1 MVVDALALVLGGR
14 AQPQVVRTGEREAE
28 VAALFEV
35 ESGSRVAAKLE
46 AAGVPCDGELVVR
59 RVVQAE
65 GRSRAFLNG
74 KISTAAQLAELAPDL
89 CDIASQHESVSLT
102 DPATHLEY
110 LDAFGKLDALRDALG
125 EKVAELANV
134 VREIARVREAERDRA
149 EREDFLAFQL
159 KEIEELDPSPGEETE
174 LESERARLR
183 HAEKLQVAT
192 QGAADRLY
200 EGEGAV
206 CDQLARVSSDL
217 DAAAAIDQ
225 TLAPIARS
233 VESARSELAD
243 AARALAR
250 YAENIES
257 SPARLAEVD
266 DRWFRLQKLLRKH
279 GPSTHELLAHRDDV
293 KKQLDQLAGAS
304 QLLEDLEAK
313 RDACLAAVS
322 AEARTL
328 SRKRRD
334 AAANLADAIGR
345 ELARARHGA
354 RARRSSTSR
363 AVPAPQAG
371 DLPNV
376 DGARLTAS
384 GIDRVEFLI
393 APNKGEDPRPLRKIA
408 SGGELSRALLALKRV
423 LAEKGPAGLYV
434 FDEVD
439 AGVSGAI
446 AEVIGRAI
454 ADVARHRQVLCI
466 THLPQIAA
474 LCDHHF
480 VIDKTEKKGR
490 TTSTVKAL
498 SDQERVDEIARM
510 IGGVK
515 VGEAAR
521 RAAARAAQREEVSGR
536 RPRPGHALRIEQAE
550 TLRRGISRRSL
561 GSSHAHRVA
570 CLAPENSAS
579 TQRSGL
585 RLFNPCP
592 VAVAHQLFC
601 APAATQAWTAA
612 PAAGFGGVVV
622 ERHAAAEP
630 HERRLADDA
639 DRRLRAVRRRHE
651 ARLHQS
657 R

>member
-1 MVVDALALVLGGR
+1 MLHSLTIDNVVLIEHQVLELGSGFNVLTGETGAGKSMVVDALALVLGGR
-14 AQPQVVRTGEREAE
+14 ARPDVVRTGAREAE

-74 KISTAAQLAELAPDL
+74 KISTAAQLAEIAPDL

-110 LDAFGKLDALRDALG
+110 LDAFGKLDGLRDSLG
-125 EKVAELANV
+125 EKVAELGDIV
-134 VREIARVREAERDRA
+134 KEIGRVREAERDRA

-159 KEIEELDPSPGEETE
+159 KEIEELDPSPGEEAD

-200 EGEGAV
+200 EGEDTV

-225 TLAPIARS
+225 ALAPIARS
-233 VESARSELAD
+233 VDAARSELAD
-243 AARALAR
+243 AARALSR
-250 YAENIES
+250 YAGGIES
-257 SPARLAEVD
+257 NAERLAEVD

-279 GPSTHELLAHRDDV
+279 GPTTHELLGHKDDV
-293 KKQLDQLAGAS
+293 RKQLEQLAGAS
-304 QLLEDLEAK
+304 QLLEDLEKK
-313 RDACLAAVS
+313 RDAKLAAVS
-322 AEARTL
+322 TAARTL

-334 AAANLADAIGR
+334 AAATLADAIGR
-345 ELARARHGA
+345 ELSGLGMGRARVVVDV
-354 RARRSSTSR
+354 SP
-363 AVPAPQAG
+363 VPAPSAG
-371 DLPNV
+371 ELPPV
-376 DGARLTAS
+376 DGARLTQT

-454 ADVARHRQVLCI
+454 AEIAPHPQLLCI

-474 LCDHHF
+474 LADHHF
-480 VIDKTEKKGR
+480 VVGKAEAKGR
-490 TTSTVKAL
+490 TTSTVKKL
-498 SDQERVDEIARM
+498 SDNECIDEIARM

-521 RAAARAAQREEVSGR
+521 RAALE
-536 RPRPGHALRIEQAE
+536 L
-550 TLRRGISRRSL
+550 L
-561 GSSHAHRVA
+561 
-570 CLAPENSAS
+570 SAKK
-579 TQRSGL
+579 
-585 RLFNPCP
+585 
-592 VAVAHQLFC
+592 
-601 APAATQAWTAA
+601 
-612 PAAGFGGVVV
+612 
-622 ERHAAAEP
+622 
-630 HERRLADDA
+630 
-639 DRRLRAVRRRHE
+639 
-651 ARLHQS
+651 
-657 R
+657 

>member
-1 MVVDALALVLGGR
+1 MLCSLTVDNLVLIEHQVLELGPGFNVLTGETGAGKSMIVDALALVLGGR
-14 AQPQVVRTGEREAE
+14 ARPDVVRTGAREAE

-35 ESGSRVAAKLE
+35 PAGSRVAAKLE

-59 RVVQAE
+59 RVVLAE

-74 KISTAAQLAELAPDL
+74 KIDTAAQLADLAPDL

-125 EKVAELANV
+125 EKVAALAEV
-134 VREIARVREAERDRA
+134 VREIDRVREAERDRA
-149 EREDFLAFQL
+149 EREDFLAFQVR
-159 KEIEELDPSPGEETE
+159 EIEELDPSPGEEAD

-183 HAEKLQVAT
+183 HAEKLTVAT
-192 QGAADRLY
+192 QGAAERLY
-200 EGEGAV
+200 EGESAV

-225 TLAPIARS
+225 ALAPLARA
-233 VESARSELAD
+233 VDAARSELAD

-250 YAENIES
+250 YAEGIES
-257 SPARLAEVD
+257 NPERLTEVD

-279 GPSTHELLAHRDDV
+279 GPTTHELLAHRDEV
-293 KKQLDQLAGAS
+293 KRELSRLAGAS
-304 QLLEDLEAK
+304 QLLEELEK
-313 RDACLAAVS
+313 SRETSLGAVS
-322 AEARTL
+322 TDARVL
-328 SRKRRD
+328 SRRRRD
-334 AAANLADAIGR
+334 AAGTLADAIGK
-345 ELARARHGA
+345 ELAGLGMGRARVVVDVSPVPGA
-354 RARRSSTSR
+354 A
-363 AVPAPQAG
+363 AG
-371 DLPNV
+371 DLPPV
-376 DGARLTAS
+376 DGARLTQN

-474 LCDHHF
+474 LSDQHF
-480 VIDKTEKKGR
+480 VIGKNETKSR
-490 TTSTVKAL
+490 TVSTVRQL
-498 SDQERVDEIARM
+498 SFAERTEEIARM

-521 RAAARAAQREEVSGR
+521 RAAEE
-536 RPRPGHALRIEQAE
+536 L
-550 TLRRGISRRSL
+550 L
-561 GSSHAHRVA
+561 
-570 CLAPENSAS
+570 SAKK
-579 TQRSGL
+579 
-585 RLFNPCP
+585 
-592 VAVAHQLFC
+592 
-601 APAATQAWTAA
+601 
-612 PAAGFGGVVV
+612 
-622 ERHAAAEP
+622 
-630 HERRLADDA
+630 
-639 DRRLRAVRRRHE
+639 
-651 ARLHQS
+651 
-657 R
+657 

>member
-1 MVVDALALVLGGR
+1 MLHSLTIDNVVLIEHQVLELGSGFNVLTGETGAGKSMVVDALALVLGGR
-14 AQPQVVRTGEREAE
+14 AQPQVVRNGEREAE

-74 KISTAAQLAELAPDL
+74 KIATAAQLAELAPDL

-110 LDAFGKLDALRDALG
+110 LDAFGKLDGLRDALG
-125 EKVAELANV
+125 EKVASLGEV
-134 VREIARVREAERDRA
+134 VREITRVREAERDRA

-159 KEIEELDPSPGEETE
+159 KEIEELDPSPGEESD

-183 HAEKLQVAT
+183 HAEKLQAAT

-200 EGEGAV
+200 EGEDTV

-225 TLAPIARS
+225 TLAPIART

-279 GPSTHELLAHRDDV
+279 GPTTHELLVHRDEV

-304 QLLEDLEAK
+304 QLLVDLEQK
-313 RDACLAAVS
+313 RESALAAVS

-345 ELARARHGA
+345 ELAGLGMGRARVVVDV
-354 RARRSSTSR
+354 S
-363 AVPAPQAG
+363 AVPNHQSG
-371 DLPNV
+371 DLPAV
-376 DGARLTAS
+376 DGARLTSS

-480 VIDKTEKKGR
+480 VIDKTERKGR
-490 TTSTVKAL
+490 TTSTVKRL
-498 SDQERVDEIARM
+498 DDKERVDEIARM

-521 RAAARAAQREEVSGR
+521 RAAVE
-536 RPRPGHALRIEQAE
+536 L
-550 TLRRGISRRSL
+550 L
-561 GSSHAHRVA
+561 
-570 CLAPENSAS
+570 SAKK
-579 TQRSGL
+579 
-585 RLFNPCP
+585 
-592 VAVAHQLFC
+592 
-601 APAATQAWTAA
+601 
-612 PAAGFGGVVV
+612 
-622 ERHAAAEP
+622 
-630 HERRLADDA
+630 
-639 DRRLRAVRRRHE
+639 
-651 ARLHQS
+651 
-657 R
+657 